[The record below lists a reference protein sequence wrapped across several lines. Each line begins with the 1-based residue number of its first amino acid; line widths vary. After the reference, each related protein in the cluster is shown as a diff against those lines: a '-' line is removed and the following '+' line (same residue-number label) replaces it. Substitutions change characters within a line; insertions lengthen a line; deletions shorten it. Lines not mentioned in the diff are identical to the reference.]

1 MSNITINLN
10 NSERFST
17 TLDVINLIEVLKSQV
32 DNEET
37 ELVISNEDIQ
47 GDDLSLILESLTI
60 YLREDSKTT
69 TLPQPMPNDKSFE
82 EIVQQEWEKDIV
94 EAINL
99 REGDERIKYALKMGT
114 ICDYLCCTMLKN
126 FFCAYIGSWM
136 RRSDNKV
143 VESFFREAGMLVE

>member
-60 YLREDSKTT
+60 YLREESKTT
-69 TLPQPMPNDKSFE
+69 VLPQPMPNDKSFE